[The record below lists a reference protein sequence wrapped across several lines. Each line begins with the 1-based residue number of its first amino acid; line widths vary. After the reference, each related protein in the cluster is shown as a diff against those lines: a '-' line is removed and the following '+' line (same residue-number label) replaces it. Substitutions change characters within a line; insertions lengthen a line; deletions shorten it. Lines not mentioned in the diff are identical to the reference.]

1 MLVLDLWPKVQFPH
15 LLEVKLFFLGEFETI
30 PQIYRIVDVEIITG
44 YCYGLPNILWLNET
58 QFEKW
63 IILENRYRWGQK
75 FQK

>member
-15 LLEVKLFFLGEFETI
+15 LLEVKLFSREFETI
-30 PQIYRIVDVEIITG
+30 PEIYRIIDVEIITE
-44 YCYGLPNILWLNET
+44 YCYGLPNIARLNET
-58 QFEKW
+58 QFQKW